1 MITDI
6 NNEDRLVQQT
16 FADHLHNV
24 LGWDSVYAWKEEKF
38 GPQGTLGRTSER
50 EAVLVRDLRA
60 ALVRLNP
67 DLPQSALDQA
77 IEKITHVNVAR
88 SLIQH
93 NREYYGF

>member
-38 GPQGTLGRTSER
+38 GPQGTLGRMSER
-50 EAVLVRDLRA
+50 EALLMRDL
-60 ALVRLNP
+60 LL
-67 DLPQSALDQA
+67 LKLMSGA
-77 IEKITHVNVAR
+77 IAV
-88 SLIQH
+88 
-93 NREYYGF
+93 